1 MECGRDVEWC
11 AEMWWTD
18 SNYGD
23 VKCGATDVELMLPDM
38 VRLKCRK
45 ISVVWNT
52 AWCGMLRNAGCGK
65 LRCDVKCGDVELWR
79 RMS

>member
-1 MECGRDVEWC
+1 MGVMWNGVQRCGGMIRIMV
-11 AEMWWTD
+11 
-18 SNYGD
+18 D

-65 LRCDVKCGDVELWR
+65 LRCDVKCGDVELW
-79 RMS
+79 